1 MCASEGGL
9 ETCPLGHFSP
19 HSLTL
24 MPTGWGSKCC
34 HTHLPASS
42 GLCHLPWGHST
53 TSTLTS
59 AGRPYLGT
67 RHPTPFPGPEGFS
80 ANSYPSPPPP
90 PAQSRGGEVTTGC
103 LPSCSPSC
111 AVFPQ
116 TQSLTI
122 SPLFSL
128 LFSPSLCLPVSG
140 SLFLSLWLSIFLA
153 LYLTVKN

>member
-1 MCASEGGL
+1 MSPGALLPSFTDSHAHRVGLQMLSHPLASFL
-9 ETCPLGHFSP
+9 WTLSPALG
-19 HSLTL
+19 SLHHLYFDLSWEALPRDKASHTL
-24 MPTGWGSKCC
+24 P
-34 HTHLPASS
+34 
-42 GLCHLPWGHST
+42 
-53 TSTLTS
+53 
-59 AGRPYLGT
+59 RP
-67 RHPTPFPGPEGFS
+67 RGFS

-90 PAQSRGGEVTTGC
+90 PAQSWGGEVTTGS

-128 LFSPSLCLPVSG
+128 LFSLSLCLPVSG